1 MYAAPNRSMGTDRRG
16 LELHAEPL
24 VQLFQ
29 VAPNGF
35 PCHRGVREALLA
47 LNAELKIFSCEERYA
62 FKVSNEAAD
71 VWRVMAKD
79 TRNLKKRMSTA
90 SILGLAL
97 PLQHLLAHVVLQA
110 EDEYV
115 VSQNVQGD
123 NSDHD
128 VDGFDTDKV
137 EEATQRD
144 GQTLELEDI
153 HGLFDADFKD
163 IADPDI
169 VSIDNDDGGELADVM
184 QPESEIEPA
193 VEFVSIDNDDGEELA
208 DVMQLESEI
217 EPAVEFVSEICRC
230 PECVAKAKRPIP
242 IPNPGIGSQRRETL
256 AVVQGKVRLHSKTT
270 VQSKEPKKGVQTKL
284 KKHAGPIAL
293 PIQLVHR
300 KMSTKNRKQEAY
312 LLGGGT
318 YIASMSIRTNPSYL
332 KAMQKL
338 KTLIEKGDI
347 TTVRAAREWVAS
359 QAHG

>member
-47 LNAELKIFSCEERYA
+47 LNAELKIFTCEERYA

-90 SILGLAL
+90 SILGLAQ
-97 PLQHLLAHVVLQA
+97 PLQQLLAHVVLQA

-153 HGLFDADFKD
+153 NGLFDADFKD

-184 QPESEIEPA
+184 E
-193 VEFVSIDNDDGEELA
+193 
-208 DVMQLESEI
+208 LESEI
-217 EPAVEFVSEICRC
+217 EPAVESSQRSSSCPEICRC

-256 AVVQGKVRLHSKTT
+256 AIVKGKVRLHSKTT
-270 VQSKEPKKGVQTKL
+270 VPSKEPKKGVQTKL

>member
-1 MYAAPNRSMGTDRRG
+1 MAQRR
-16 LELHAEPL
+16 ASRPRPININ
-24 VQLFQ
+24 VD
-29 VAPNGF
+29 
-35 PCHRGVREALLA
+35 ALLA
-47 LNAELKIFSCEERYA
+47 RWRPLAALRSTPYSWDGSELKIFSCEERYA

-90 SILGLAL
+90 SILGLAQ
-97 PLQHLLAHVVLQA
+97 PLQQLLAHVVLQA

-153 HGLFDADFKD
+153 NGLFDADFKD

-193 VEFVSIDNDDGEELA
+193 VEFVS
-208 DVMQLESEI
+208 Q
-217 EPAVEFVSEICRC
+217 ICRC

-256 AVVQGKVRLHSKTT
+256 ATVKGKVRLHSKTT
-270 VQSKEPKKGVQTKL
+270 VPSTEPKKGVQTKL

-293 PIQLVHR
+293 PIQLEHR
-300 KMSTKNRKQEAY
+300 KKARGLFVGWRYLHRLHVDPHESLLPQSHAEAQD
-312 LLGGGT
+312 
-318 YIASMSIRTNPSYL
+318 P
-332 KAMQKL
+332 
-338 KTLIEKGDI
+338 
-347 TTVRAAREWVAS
+347 
-359 QAHG
+359 H

>member
-1 MYAAPNRSMGTDRRG
+1 MYGAPNRSVGTDRRG

-24 VQLFQ
+24 VELFQ
-29 VAPNGF
+29 VAPNGV

-90 SILGLAL
+90 SILGLAQ
-97 PLQHLLAHVVLQA
+97 PLQQLLAHVVLQA

-115 VSQNVQGD
+115 VSQNVQDD

-137 EEATQRD
+137 EEAMQRD

-153 HGLFDADFKD
+153 NGPFDADFKD

-193 VEFVSIDNDDGEELA
+193 VEFVSIDNDDGGELA
-208 DVMQLESEI
+208 DVMEPESEI
-217 EPAVEFVSEICRC
+217 EFVSQICRC

-242 IPNPGIGSQRRETL
+242 VPNPGIGSQRRETL
-256 AVVQGKVRLHSKTT
+256 ATVKGKVRLHSQTT
-270 VQSKEPKKGVQTKL
+270 VPSTEPKKGVQTKL

-312 LLGGGT
+312 LLGGDT
-318 YIASMSIRTNPSYL
+318 YIASMSIGTNPSYL

-338 KTLIEKGDI
+338 KTFIEKGDI
-347 TTVRAAREWVAS
+347 TTVRAARECVAS